1 MISYK
6 DKVFYLKY
14 LIFDTR
20 NYILLKISIQGLL
33 LETLIT
39 CPFIIFEEEFANSTM
54 KEAIS

>member
-6 DKVFYLKY
+6 DKLFYLKN
-14 LIFDTR
+14 LLFDAR
-20 NYILLKISIQGLL
+20 NYILLEISIQGLL

-39 CPFIIFEEEFANSTM
+39 CPLIIFEEEFTNSTM